1 VCVCVCVCVCVIDF
15 LLERRR
21 AWPEDR
27 RHHRAADEFAPD
39 HAGCYSTREGRD
51 LEGIFVCLCTGI
63 AGSSARAALQ
73 HVSQRPCAD
82 GQRLRESVHE
92 VPIVLQN
99 VPCSQGGI

>member
-1 VCVCVCVCVCVIDF
+1 MNP
-15 LLERRR
+15 LGGG
-21 AWPEDR
+21 EDGGGGAEGPGED
-27 RHHRAADEFAPD
+27 HHRAADEFAPD
-39 HAGCYSTREGRD
+39 HAGCYSAREGRD

>member
-1 VCVCVCVCVCVIDF
+1 MCVCVCVFVID
-15 LLERRR
+15 RRR

-27 RHHRAADEFAPD
+27 RHHRAVDEFAPD
-39 HAGCYSTREGRD
+39 HAGCYSAREGRD
-51 LEGIFVCLCTGI
+51 LDRIFVCLCTRI
-63 AGSSARAALQ
+63 ASSSARAAVQ

-82 GQRLRESVHE
+82 SQSWRESVHE